1 MTTEHLLGMIF
12 WAAIATTG
20 GPVQNTNRPSTAA
33 GGGVVPSLTPGC
45 RTPRSEEKLFHS
57 GSSGA
62 AQQET

>member
-1 MTTEHLLGMIF
+1 MIL

-20 GPVQNTNRPSTAA
+20 GPVQNTNRPSTAV

-57 GSSGA
+57 ASLDVNSVQYEENQG
-62 AQQET
+62 TPP